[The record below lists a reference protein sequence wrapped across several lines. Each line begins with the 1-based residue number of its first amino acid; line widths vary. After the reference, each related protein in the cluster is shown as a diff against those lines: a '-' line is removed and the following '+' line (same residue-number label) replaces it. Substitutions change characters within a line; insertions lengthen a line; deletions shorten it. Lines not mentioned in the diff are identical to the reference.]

1 MPLSFSYAWNEFIF
15 ALVLTYTDVSQTIP
29 VWAAGGLTMY
39 RGIMWGESGVV
50 GTVAMIPVLIFAI
63 LVRKYLI
70 RGITFGLIKG

>member
-1 MPLSFSYAWNEFIF
+1 
-15 ALVLTYTDVSQTIP
+15 
-29 VWAAGGLTMY
+29 MY

-50 GTVAMIPVLIFAI
+50 GTVVMIPVLIFAI